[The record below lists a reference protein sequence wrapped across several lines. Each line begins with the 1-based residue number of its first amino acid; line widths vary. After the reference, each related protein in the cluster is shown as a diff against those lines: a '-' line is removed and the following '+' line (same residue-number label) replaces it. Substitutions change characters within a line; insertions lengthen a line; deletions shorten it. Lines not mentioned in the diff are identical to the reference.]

1 MNYVWFFLMMIS
13 LLTAAFTGKIELLP
27 ASAFEMAGTAVNIVL
42 GLIGILTLWLGLM
55 RIAENAGLIRSLARL
70 LTPVGKHLFP
80 GIPDGHPA
88 MGSMTLNIAANWLGL
103 GNAATPFGI
112 KAMEHLQELNP
123 DKERATDAMIMFMG
137 LNTSSITLVP
147 ITIIGVRT
155 SLGSTDPGAIIGTT
169 LFSSLCA
176 TIAAIAAVKILTHA
190 TWGLSQFTSWLLRT
204 WKWWTFLL
212 IFIGLM
218 LFLRRTGLPLG
229 SESIPF
235 FRKSVDL
242 ISKWTIPLLLLLILG
257 AAAVK
262 KVRVYEVFIDGAKEG
277 FQVAIRIIPY
287 LVAILAAI
295 AMFRTSGAMDVLIQI
310 ITPFT
315 RGIGFPAEVL
325 PAALMRPF
333 SGSGTLGIITELM
346 QVHTPDSFIGCLSS
360 TIYGCTETTFYVLAV
375 YFGAV
380 GIRQTRFAVAA
391 GLFADGVG
399 ILASLF
405 ICRLIFL

>member
-1 MNYVWFFLMMIS
+1 MNYVWFLLIMIS
-13 LLTAAFTGKIELLP
+13 LLTAAITGKIEQLP
-27 ASAFEMAGTAVNIVL
+27 ASAFEMAGAAVNIVI
-42 GLIGILTLWLGLM
+42 GLIGILTFWLGLM
-55 RIAENAGLIRSLARL
+55 RIAENAGLIRLLARW
-70 LTPVGKHLFP
+70 LTPIGKHLFP
-80 GIPDGHPA
+80 DVPAGHPA

-123 DKERATDAMIMFMG
+123 EKTRASDAMIMFMG

-155 SLGSTDPGAIIGTT
+155 SLGSADPGAIIGTT
-169 LFSSLCA
+169 LFSSICA
-176 TIAAIAAVKILTHA
+176 TIAAIAAVKVLTHA
-190 TWGLSQFTSWLLRT
+190 TWGLSALGSWLIRA
-204 WKWWTFLL
+204 WKWWTS
-212 IFIGLM
+212 LM
-218 LFLRRTGLPLG
+218 LFILLILFLRHTSLSLG
-229 SESIPF
+229 SDSVAF
-235 FRKSVDL
+235 FRKSVDV

-257 AAAVK
+257 TAAVK
-262 KVRVYEVFIDGAKEG
+262 KVKVYEVFIDGAKEG

-295 AMFRTSGAMDVLIQI
+295 ALFRTSGAMDMLITI
-310 ITPFT
+310 LTPFT
-315 RGIGFPAEVL
+315 QWIGFPAEVL

-346 QVHTPDSFIGCLSS
+346 KSHTPDSFIGCLSS